1 MHTYEDRMRAV
12 ELYIQLGKRVRA
24 TIRELGYP
32 TKNTL
37 VGWYRE
43 YERRQDLPI
52 GSAPRPPKFSEAQK
66 QVALEHY
73 ASHGRCISW
82 TMRALGYPGR
92 ATLTAW
98 VREAFPETRTVSTG
112 TRGPGHHPAAAKQA
126 AVVGLYCREESAE
139 ALAKKVGVSR
149 PTLYAWKNQFLGA
162 EAPATMRRKK
172 SAALDP
178 EIEELERQRAA
189 LQRDIRELQI
199 EHDLLKT
206 ASELIKKDLGGDL
219 QSLTNREKTMLIV
232 ALKNQY
238 RPSALLM
245 RLRLARSSYFY
256 QRARINLED
265 KYLPVRRAMVDIFE
279 RNHRCYGYRRLA
291 ASLTRYSILI
301 SEKVVRRLMK
311 QEALAVLKPKRRRYS
326 SYLGEISPAP
336 ENIINRDFQ
345 ASAPN
350 EKWLTDITEFQIR
363 AGKVYLSPIIDCFD
377 GMVISWAIGT
387 KPDAGLA
394 NTMLD
399 AAVETIADSKVRPII
414 HSDRGGHYRWL
425 GWLERINA
433 AKLVRS
439 MSRKASSQDN
449 AACEGFFGRLK
460 TEFFYPRDWR
470 AYTVTQFIDEVDA
483 YIRWYN
489 ETRIKMSL
497 GGRSPIEYRRNLGLM
512 P

>member
-1 MHTYEDRMRAV
+1 MYSYEDRMRAV
-12 ELYIQLGKRVRA
+12 ELYIKLGRCLGA

-32 TKNTL
+32 TKNAL
-37 VGWYRE
+37 KGWHRE

-52 GSAPRPPKFSEAQK
+52 RSAPRPPRFSAAQK

-73 ASHGRCISW
+73 ASQGRRISW
-82 TMRALGYPGR
+82 TLRALGYPGR

-98 VREAFPETRTVSTG
+98 VREAFPEAGTVSTVG
-112 TRGPGHHPAAAKQA
+112 YGAGNHSDAVKKA
-126 AVVGLYCREESAE
+126 AVVELYSRQESAQ
-139 ALAKKVGVSR
+139 ALAEKVGVSR
-149 PTLYAWKNQFLGA
+149 PTLYTWKNQLLGS
-162 EAPATMRRKK
+162 EAPATMKRKK
-172 SAALDP
+172 NASLDP
-178 EIEELERQRAA
+178 EIEELERQREV

-219 QSLTNREKTMLIV
+219 QGLRNREKTMLIV
-232 ALKNQY
+232 ALKKRY
-238 RPSALLM
+238 KVPALLA
-245 RLRLARSSYFY
+245 RLGLARSSYFY
-256 QRARINLED
+256 HRARITLED
-265 KYLPVRRAMVDIFE
+265 KYLPVRHAMKEAFE
-279 RNHRCYGYRRLA
+279 SNHRCYGYRRLRA
-291 ASLTRYSILI
+291 CMTRHSISI

-311 QEALAVLKPKRRRYS
+311 QEALVVPKPKRRRYS

-336 ENIINRDFQ
+336 ENILKRDFQ

-350 EKWLTDITEFQIR
+350 EKWLTDITEFHIR

-377 GMVISWAIGT
+377 GLVISWAIGT
-387 KPDAGLA
+387 KPDGDLV

-399 AAVETIADSKVRPII
+399 AAVETIANSEARPII
-414 HSDRGGHYRWL
+414 HSDRGGHYRWP
-425 GWLERINA
+425 GWLERIDA

-470 AYTVTQFIDEVDA
+470 AFTAAQFIDEVNA

-497 GGRSPIEYRRNLGLM
+497 GGRSPIEYRKSLGLM
-512 P
+512 T